1 MTAEEQYVAAAYLVV
16 FVFVLVY
23 VLIMAAKVQRLE
35 RELGDLRQRLAKARP
50 APEGEVEREE
60 TRVG

>member
-1 MTAEEQYVAAAYLVV
+1 MTAEEKYVAAAYLVV

-35 RELGDLRQRLAKARP
+35 RELAELRERLVRARP
-50 APEGEVEREE
+50 RSESEPSREG